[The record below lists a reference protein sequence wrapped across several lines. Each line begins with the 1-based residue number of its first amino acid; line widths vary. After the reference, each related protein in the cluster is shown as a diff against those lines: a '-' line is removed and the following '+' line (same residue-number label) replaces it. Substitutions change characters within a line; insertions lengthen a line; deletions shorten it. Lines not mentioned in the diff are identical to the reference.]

1 MKQMEKYEKTIEV
14 LNEKNEKY
22 SKGNELLVKTLKA
35 CEKEI
40 DQLALN
46 NQTLHKNVLMFEED
60 LNVKN
65 QAEKYLTE
73 ALLIKQKENVK
84 YLCGI
89 FYLFVKR
96 IN

>member
-1 MKQMEKYEKTIEV
+1 MKQIEKYEKTIEV

-46 NQTLHKNVLMFEED
+46 NQTLHKNVVMFEED
-60 LNVKN
+60 ISTKN
-65 QAEKYLTE
+65 QKEKYLTE
-73 ALLIKQKENVK
+73 ALLLTQKENV
-84 YLCGI
+84 
-89 FYLFVKR
+89 R
-96 IN
+96 E

>member
-1 MKQMEKYEKTIEV
+1 VKQIEKYEKTIEV

-46 NQTLHKNVLMFEED
+46 NQTLHKNVVMFEED
-60 LNVKN
+60 ISTKN
-65 QAEKYLTE
+65 QKEKYLTE
-73 ALLIKQKENVK
+73 ALLLTQKENV
-84 YLCGI
+84 
-89 FYLFVKR
+89 R
-96 IN
+96 E